1 MILNQVQDD
10 TKASVL
16 DDTKAS
22 VLDDAEASVLDDTK
36 ASVLDDT
43 KVSVLD
49 DGFLKN
55 LVNRHFGTWQDA
67 PILFIFTLVSYMSN
81 SRNENTKKTPA
92 HATKKQLHQ
101 VNLH

>member
-49 DGFLKN
+49 DGLGGISMN
-55 LVNRHFGTWQDA
+55 FGVE
-67 PILFIFTLVSYMSN
+67 PIICL
-81 SRNENTKKTPA
+81 RKKVKSFYQSLA
-92 HATKKQLHQ
+92 
-101 VNLH
+101 